1 MYNKNNLNLKGD
13 NMFKKLLKLLLIL
26 LISVIS
32 LALLFVV
39 TLQIFEYRPKEETE
53 LTIDHNLENLSSN
66 KINLSNPIKITTF
79 NIGYASLSETED
91 FVMDGGEKGRMDSKE
106 LVEANLIGIGSII
119 SDSDAD
125 IYLLQEVDYKSNRS
139 YNTLQYNYFSD
150 LVDMPVT
157 LGYNYRCIFVP
168 FPFKVGQMMGSVN
181 SGIMTAT
188 NYYVDDA
195 TRIQLPGSFSWPL
208 RLANLKRC
216 AVITRLPIDGSDKS
230 LIIINVHLSAYDDGT
245 MRVQELNA
253 LQELM
258 QAEYELG
265 NYVIV
270 GGDFN
275 QTFPNAYTDNGDG
288 TYNYHYELKDPNFW
302 QAFGLN
308 ATWFNSNNWQ
318 FANDITN
325 PTCRL
330 LHQPYDTANTANN
343 QYYAIDGFIVG
354 PNVQIESIHTRD
366 ENFKYSDHN
375 PVELIVR
382 LNP

>member
-1 MYNKNNLNLKGD
+1 MLKRI
-13 NMFKKLLKLLLIL
+13 LKIFLVF
-26 LISVIS
+26 VIS
-32 LALLFVV
+32 IISFAVLFIV
-39 TLQIFEYRPKEETE
+39 TLQVFEYRPADETLLNIE
-53 LTIDHNLENLSSN
+53 NNLDNIPSNQVKLST
-66 KINLSNPIKITTF
+66 PIKITTF

-106 LVEANLIGIGSII
+106 LVEANLLGIENII
-119 SDSDAD
+119 TDSNAD

-139 YNTLQYNYFSD
+139 YNTLQFNYISN
-150 LVDMPVT
+150 LVNMPVT

-168 FPFKVGQMMGSVN
+168 FPFQFGQMMGTVN

-188 NYYVDDA
+188 GFYVEEA

-216 AVITRLPIDGSDKS
+216 AVISRLPIAGSDKY
-230 LIIINVHLSAYDDGT
+230 LVVINVHLSAYDDGT
-245 MRVQELNA
+245 MRIQEINA

-258 QAEYELG
+258 QGEYELG

-275 QTFPNAYTDNGDG
+275 QTFPNAYTKNNDG
-288 TYNYHYELKDPNFW
+288 GYDYLYELKDENYW
-302 QAFGLN
+302 QAFGLDN
-308 ATWFNSNNWQ
+308 TWFDDNHWQ
-318 FANDITN
+318 FANDITK

-330 LHQPYDTANTANN
+330 LHQPYDTENLNSN
-343 QYYAIDGFIVG
+343 QYYSIDGFIVSA
-354 PNVQIESIHTRD
+354 NVQIQSVMTRD

-375 PVELIVR
+375 PVELIVN
-382 LNP
+382 LLS

>member
-1 MYNKNNLNLKGD
+1 MLKRI
-13 NMFKKLLKLLLIL
+13 LKIFMILI
-26 LISVIS
+26 ISIIS

-39 TLQIFEYRPKEETE
+39 TLQIFEYRPADETALE
-53 LTIDHNLENLSSN
+53 IEQNLENQQSN
-66 KINLSNPIKITTF
+66 MVDISKPVKIMTF

-106 LVEANLIGIGSII
+106 LVEANINGIGSII
-119 SDSDAD
+119 SNSDSD

-139 YNTLQYNYFSD
+139 YNTLQYDYFKN
-150 LVDMPVT
+150 LVNMPVT

-168 FPFKVGQMMGSVN
+168 FPFKIGQMMGSVN

-188 NYYVDDA
+188 NYYVEEA

-216 AVITRLPIDGSDKS
+216 AVITRLPIANSDKY

-245 MRVQELNA
+245 MRIQEIAA
-253 LQELM
+253 LQEYM
-258 QAEYELG
+258 QAEFETG

-275 QTFPNAYTDNGDG
+275 QTFPNAYTKNNDG
-288 TYNYHYELKDPNFW
+288 LYDYLYTLKDPGYW
-302 QAFGLN
+302 QAFGLDD
-308 ATWFNSNNWQ
+308 TWFNEHQWQ
-318 FANDITN
+318 FANDTTN

-330 LHQPYDTANTANN
+330 LHQPYDTVNADNN
-343 QYYAIDGFIVG
+343 QYYAIDGFIVSE
-354 PNVQIESIHTRD
+354 NLQIESVNTLN

-382 LNP
+382 MNP